1 MPRNRR
7 KKRQKSRKSRNDPLA
22 RERMFEVIQLMRS
35 KGYSLTHAAREAL
48 PVAAMTEGG
57 IHLFRRATVEAL
69 ARRRAKRKQQAER
82 AVGGGR
88 GDAP

>member
-1 MPRNRR
+1 MKVPRYL
-7 KKRQKSRKSRNDPLA
+7 STSDAA
-22 RERMFEVIQLMRS
+22 RVLEVTPSTIRAMVR
-35 KGYSLTHAAREAL
+35 REAL

-69 ARRRAKRKQQAER
+69 ARRRAKRIQHSER
-82 AVGGGR
+82 AIGGGR

>member
-1 MPRNRR
+1 M
-7 KKRQKSRKSRNDPLA
+7 KITH
-22 RERMFEVIQLMRS
+22 F
-35 KGYSLTHAAREAL
+35 LTAADAARVLDVTPATIRAMERRGVL

-57 IHLFRRATVEAL
+57 IHLFRRAAVERL
-69 ARRRAKRKQQAER
+69 ARRRTKRKQQAER

>member
-1 MPRNRR
+1 MKIPRYL
-7 KKRQKSRKSRNDPLA
+7 STSDAA
-22 RERMFEVIQLMRS
+22 RVLEV
-35 KGYSLTHAAREAL
+35 TPAAIRAMVRREAL
-48 PVAAMTEGG
+48 SVAAMTEGG

-82 AVGGGR
+82 PVSGGH

>member
-1 MPRNRR
+1 MSVQRFL
-7 KKRQKSRKSRNDPLA
+7 SASD
-22 RERMFEVIQLMRS
+22 
-35 KGYSLTHAAREAL
+35 AARVLNITPAGIRAMVRRNAL

-57 IHLFRRATVEAL
+57 IHLFRRATVEGL